1 MKRFLKVIFSLILLA
16 SLVSCVGRM
25 AFKKGERAFIT
36 KDWDMAVE
44 HYLKAI
50 QSDPTNPRYR
60 LSLAK
65 ALIEASNFHSE
76 RGGKFFDQNEL
87 KLALIEFQKALDLN
101 PENLR
106 AKKGKSELLRK
117 IEQDRMERA
126 EKTEIEKIKERA
138 RRKPLEKPMLGPS
151 SETLINLRFKDA
163 DLKEIFET
171 LQKVSGINILF
182 DESFKSRNASI
193 DFLNV
198 TFKEALERLLL
209 VSGLFYK
216 VLDGQSIIIVPDTP
230 AKRKDYEDLMLRTF
244 YLSNA
249 DVNQV
254 QSLLRTLADIKTIA
268 VNPDLNSISI
278 REPQEKIEIA
288 EKIIASQDKSKA
300 ELLIDVEILEV
311 NKSRMMEYGI
321 ELSNYQVTQS
331 LVSGTGSAET
341 SSLIYGHM
349 LRTIDSSN
357 FLFSIPSVSYK
368 LLESD
373 TKSKII
379 AKPQLRVV
387 DGEKVSI
394 KLGDKV
400 PVPVTTFVPIAAG
413 GPSQQA
419 ITSYQMYDVGINID
433 LTPRIHHNGDITL
446 KLKFELT
453 FITVPG
459 TATMPPT
466 IGNRSV
472 ETIIR
477 MRDNETGL
485 LAGLLRDSERKSWRG
500 FPGINRIP
508 ILRNIFGA
516 TGEEISQADIIFT
529 MTPRITRMPD
539 ITEEDLRSLWLGT
552 QKDIGLKSPLPSTP
566 FEAQKAQAEE
576 EREEKPK
583 ERKILE
589 EKTQAEQAII
599 SFAPSMTEVPVGVEF
614 IEKVTV
620 ENAENIASLV
630 LALTFDPALVRVKDV
645 KEGSFMSLDKVKT
658 SFLKT
663 FNNTSG
669 EIQIGISREG
679 FGKGASGTGEIVSII
694 FESIKE
700 GKSAI
705 AIASGNLRT
714 PLSTEVPVYFQKAE
728 VTVKRERENISKP
741 KASLYMNL
749 SI

>member
-1 MKRFLKVIFSLILLA
+1 
-16 SLVSCVGRM
+16 M
-25 AFKKGERAFIT
+25 AFKKGDRAFIT

-44 HYLKAI
+44 HYRKAI

-60 LSLAK
+60 LSLSK
-65 ALIEASNFHSE
+65 ALIEASNSHTE
-76 RGGKFFDQNEL
+76 RGGEFLDQNEL
-87 KLALIEFQKALDLN
+87 KLALVEYQKALDLN
-101 PENLR
+101 PENSR

-117 IEQDRMERA
+117 IEQDRMKSA

-138 RRKPLEKPMLGPS
+138 KRKPMEKPMLGPS
-151 SETLINLRFKDA
+151 SETLINLKFKDA
-163 DLKEIFET
+163 DLKQIFET

-182 DESFKSRNASI
+182 DESFKSKNASI
-193 DFLNV
+193 DFLNI
-198 TFKEALERLLL
+198 TFKEAMERLLL

-216 VLDGQSIIIVPDTP
+216 VIDEESIIIVPDTP

-254 QSLLRTLADIKTIA
+254 QSLLRTLAEIKTIA
-268 VNPDLNSISI
+268 VNPDLNTISI
-278 REPQEKIEIA
+278 REPQERIEIA

-311 NKSRMMEYGI
+311 NKSRMAEYGI
-321 ELSNYQVTQS
+321 ELDNYQVTQS
-331 LVSGTGSAET
+331 FVSGTGSET
-341 SSLIYGHM
+341 SSSVRGNM
-349 LRTIDSSN
+349 LRAIDFSN
-357 FLFSIPSVSYK
+357 FLFSIPSVTYK
-368 LLESD
+368 LLMSD

-433 LTPRIHHNGDITL
+433 VTPRIHHNGDITL

-477 MRDNETGL
+477 MKDNETGL

-500 FPGINRIP
+500 IPGISRIP
-508 ILRNIFGA
+508 ILRYLFGG
-516 TGEEISQADIIFT
+516 TGKEISQADIIFT

-552 QKDIGLKSPLPSTP
+552 QKDIGLKSPLASTP

-583 ERKILE
+583 ERKIPE
-589 EKTQAEQAII
+589 EKTNAEQAII
-599 SFAPSMTEVPVGVEF
+599 SFDPSMTEVPAGVEF

-620 ENAENIASLV
+620 ENAENIGSLV
-630 LALTFDPALVRVKDV
+630 LTLTFDPALVRVKDV
-645 KEGSFMSLDKVKT
+645 KEESFMSPDKVKT

-669 EIQIGISREG
+669 EIQVGISREG

-700 GKSAI
+700 GRTAI

-714 PLSTEVPVYFQKAE
+714 PLSAEVPAYFQKAE
-728 VTVKRERENISKP
+728 VTVKRERGNFSKA
-741 KASLYMNL
+741 KAYSYMN
-749 SI
+749 